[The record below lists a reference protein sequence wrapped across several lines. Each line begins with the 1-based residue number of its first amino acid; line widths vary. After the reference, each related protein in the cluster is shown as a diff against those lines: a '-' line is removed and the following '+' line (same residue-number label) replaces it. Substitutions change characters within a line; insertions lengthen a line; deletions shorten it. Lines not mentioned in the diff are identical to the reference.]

1 MAAWMAAQMLVA
13 TAAQW
18 VARSAARIV
27 LYMAAVMVARLG
39 TGTVEGWLEAR
50 FCSRFIN

>member
-1 MAAWMAAQMLVA
+1 MAAWMAAWMAAQMLVS

-18 VARSAARIV
+18 V

-39 TGTVEGWLEAR
+39 TGTA
-50 FCSRFIN
+50 